1 MKFFFSFLFSILVLF
16 FCGCRNKKDKLYT
29 MDPAALWFDYQ
40 VTAKEGNDN
49 LTVLLQYKYGGEDGF
64 AVAAGNV
71 ALDGERFPAD
81 SASMTGVFYELNKPI
96 ASFTGNHT
104 ILFTDLYNKQYK
116 DSFSFQPLLF
126 VKPPTDTLQRSDLAF
141 KLVGLD
147 KEDYISVL
155 LTDTSYINNGIN
167 RVDKLINGNLYIS
180 KTDLEN
186 LANGSVQLELVREQE
201 RMLKNGTEVIG
212 RLLITYS
219 LKRDF
224 FLKD

>member
-1 MKFFFSFLFSILVLF
+1 
-16 FCGCRNKKDKLYT
+16 
-29 MDPAALWFDYQ
+29 
-40 VTAKEGNDN
+40 
-49 LTVLLQYKYGGEDGF
+49 
-64 AVAAGNV
+64 
-71 ALDGERFPAD
+71 
-81 SASMTGVFYELNKPI
+81 MTGVQTCALPI
-96 ASFTGNHT
+96 
-104 ILFTDLYNKQYK
+104 YNKQYK

-212 RLLITYS
+212 RLLITYI